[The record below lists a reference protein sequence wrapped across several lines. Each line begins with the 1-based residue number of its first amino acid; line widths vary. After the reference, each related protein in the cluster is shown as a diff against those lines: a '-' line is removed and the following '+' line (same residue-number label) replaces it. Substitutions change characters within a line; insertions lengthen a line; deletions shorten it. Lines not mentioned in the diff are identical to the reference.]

1 MMLQP
6 VIPYPVLVP
15 LALLLTALVLWLAV
29 GACRLL
35 PRGYKVCCVGLAV
48 VAVLAGLALLL
59 NPGYEEE
66 RPANDAPL
74 WLVGVDV
81 SASMAAPVQ
90 DDAQAPSRYATA
102 LQFVEP
108 LAQAMRKRN
117 ACWLMLGDSP
127 RACDSAQELRTHQPA
142 DTASR
147 VMEGLA
153 RQAEAYRRKGVP
165 LAGMVLLTDGR
176 EHDPRAWQTLVSRAG
191 AAGCPVHVLPL
202 GSTWQEPDVE
212 VSTFYPLVHS
222 YPGVET
228 RLRAMVRKVRLPQGP
243 VKVELCDAEGKVLQS
258 QVHELSAGAQCEV
271 SFPLALQEGQYTLRA
286 LPVAGEA
293 RPDNNAVRVTVRAV
307 NSRIRVL
314 FAEGAPYWD
323 SKFLAQYLRA
333 QPVFDVRS
341 VHRLTDKRFY
351 HINSGDDD
359 STPSETHDMPATAE
373 EFARFDI
380 VVFGKGMEH
389 FLTDDSVAAL
399 QRYISENGGVLVL
412 ARGRCHD
419 GSLPALD
426 ALEPFV
432 RGADTPVQARLFPT
446 TAGVEQGLFGTLLPG
461 AQDEV
466 WSVLPELEDVCRV
479 PELRPQTTV
488 LADARAA
495 DLPMLAVMRCGLGA
509 VTAINGEGLWKWDF
523 YPEAREQCNLYR
535 DFWRYY
541 LPWLQTAAEFMPG
554 YDLSLHPDRNSV
566 QQGQPVG
573 CTMRWRGVGRPQSVK
588 LEVCSLADGKP
599 VAVYD
604 AALTA
609 AGALPQWH
617 CRTAELPAGEYLLR
631 AYVPGEDTPA
641 PECRLT
647 VRDLPGEQDN
657 LNADAEAAVRVA
669 EMTGGKV
676 LRADMSLQELEQ
688 ILTLPAGVQ
697 HTEWVYCSL
706 WAKWQVLTV
715 MVLCLGAMW
724 FIRRRKGLP

>member
-15 LALLLTALVLWLAV
+15 MAVLLTALVLWLAV
-29 GACRLL
+29 KACRPL
-35 PRGYKVCCVGLAV
+35 PRGYKICCVGLAV
-48 VAVLAGLALLL
+48 LALLSGLALLL

-66 RPANDAPL
+66 RPGKDTPL

-102 LQFVEP
+102 MQLVEP
-108 LAQAMRKRN
+108 LAELMRKRN
-117 ACWLMLGDSP
+117 ACWLMLGETA
-127 RACDSAQELRTHQPA
+127 RRCESAEPLKEHQPA
-142 DTASR
+142 DAASR
-147 VMEGLA
+147 VMEELA

-176 EHDPRAWQTLVSRAG
+176 EHNPRAWQTLVSRAG

-202 GSTWQEPDVE
+202 GTTWQEPDVA

-228 RLRAMVRKVRLPQGP
+228 RLRATLRKERLPQGP
-243 VKVELCDAEGKVLQS
+243 VRVELCDAEGKVLQS
-258 QVHELSAGAQCEV
+258 QVQELAPGAEAEV
-271 SFPLALQEGQYTLRA
+271 SFPLAVQEGQYLVRA
-286 LPVAGEA
+286 VPVAGEA
-293 RPDNNAVRVTVRAV
+293 RTDNNAVRLTVRAV

-333 QPVFDVRS
+333 QQVFDVRS
-341 VHRLTDKRFY
+341 VHRLTDKRYY
-351 HINSGDDD
+351 HINSGDAD
-359 STPSETHDMPATAE
+359 SSPSESHDMPTTLEA
-373 EFARFDI
+373 FSRFDI
-380 VVFGKGMEH
+380 VVLGKGMEH
-389 FLTDDSVAAL
+389 FLTDASVAAL
-399 QRYISENGGVLVL
+399 QRYVRENGGVLVL

-419 GSLPALD
+419 GSLPAMD
-426 ALEPFV
+426 ALDPFV
-432 RGADTPVQARLFPT
+432 RTADAPVQARMCPSL
-446 TAGVEQGLFGTLLPG
+446 AGVEQGLFGALLPG
-461 AQDEV
+461 ADDEA
-466 WSVLPELEDVCRV
+466 WTSLPELEDVCRV
-479 PELRPQTTV
+479 AELRPQTTV
-488 LADARAA
+488 LADAQAA

-523 YPEAREQCNLYR
+523 YPDAREQRNLYR

-554 YDLSLHPDRNSV
+554 YDLSLHPDRSAV
-566 QQGQPVG
+566 QKGQPVG
-573 CTMRWRGVGRPQSVK
+573 CTMRWRGVGRPQTVK
-588 LEVCSLADGKP
+588 LQVLSLADGKE
-599 VAVYD
+599 VAAYD
-604 AALTA
+604 AVPTA
-609 AGALPQWH
+609 AGALPCWS
-617 CRTAELPAGEYLLR
+617 CRIGELPAGEYLLQ
-631 AYVPGEDTPA
+631 AVVPGEDTPA

-647 VRDLPGEQDN
+647 VKDLPGEADN
-657 LNADAEAAVRVA
+657 LNANAEAVVRVA

-676 LRADMSLQELEQ
+676 LRADMTQAELEQ
-688 ILTLPAGVQ
+688 ILTLPPGVQ

-724 FIRRRKGLP
+724 LIRRRKGLP